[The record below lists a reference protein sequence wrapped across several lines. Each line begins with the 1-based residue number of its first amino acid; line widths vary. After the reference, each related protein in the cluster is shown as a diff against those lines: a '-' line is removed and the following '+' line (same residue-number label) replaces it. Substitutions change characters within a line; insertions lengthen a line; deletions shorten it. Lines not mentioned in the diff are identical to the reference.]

1 MNDKPNDL
9 RRLEGQRW
17 VRCHNWD
24 VAPWKQC
31 VNRAMPGGAIYC
43 EKHYPLY
50 YSDTGLDS
58 GPGLDHMNIVHMSSY
73 QSIKKKDN
81 GLIDEIMKREG

>member
-1 MNDKPNDL
+1 MSMNDKPNDL

-31 VNRAMPGGAIYC
+31 VNRTMPGGAIYC
-43 EKHYPLY
+43 EKHYPLHH
-50 YSDTGLDS
+50 SNTGLDS

-73 QSIKKKDN
+73 QSIKEKDN
-81 GLIDEIMKREG
+81 GDE